1 MAQRIVVNVPRTV
14 DIKSLHGDNIIS
26 LPGIAETFY
35 NVIINLHND
44 FPGMESKL
52 SNSMTFQLFQDLNE
66 PCISKKLDSIQIR
79 K

>member
-52 SNSMTFQLFQDLNE
+52 SNSMVFQDLNE